1 MPTIFRRS
9 PAKHASRAI
18 FLKRGTAEQRE
29 GLQKCFP
36 ISAAVDSWQFSHIHK
51 TILGIYSLKIETE
64 LLKTQY
70 KEQIDWTDSNGK
82 TPLHWAAH
90 KGDGQA
96 VQVLLQYGA
105 NPNAFD
111 NINNTPLH
119 LSARLGS
126 LCCTEHLLSAGGN
139 VYVRNRNGESAL
151 HYACEVQS
159 NLAVVKAL
167 VKAGSLV
174 NVENNQHVSPL
185 ARASTYNA
193 WKIGRFLLRMGADID
208 CVDNDG
214 DSALPNAIVN
224 RHLEFFELLLS
235 NGIDYKFINKSGQNI
250 LHWIAAFAN
259 VEMIHILMKTRLRGV
274 NIEAKDSKCRVPREV
289 LDQRLTKP
297 EGFQETFEIL
307 LESIREANKPR
318 LQEAIEED
326 EDEDED
332 EFMEAVEVQEVR
344 SQSMLSTSL
353 SNPIL

>member
-1 MPTIFRRS
+1 MPTVSRRS

-18 FLKRGTAEQRE
+18 FLKRGTLEQRE

-36 ISAAVDSWQFSHIHK
+36 ISATVDSWQFSHIHK
-51 TILGIYSLKIETE
+51 TVLGIYSLSINIE
-64 LLKTQY
+64 LQKTQY
-70 KEQIDWTDSNGK
+70 KEQIDWKDSNGK

-90 KGDGQA
+90 KGDDQV

-126 LCCTEHLLSAGGN
+126 LCCTEYLLSAGAN
-139 VYVRNRNGESAL
+139 VHVRNQNGESAL

-159 NLAVVKAL
+159 NLAIVKAL
-167 VKAGSLV
+167 IEAGSLV
-174 NVENNQHVSPL
+174 NLENNQHVSPL

-193 WKIGRFLLRMGADID
+193 WKIGRFLLLRGANIN

-224 RHLEFFELLLS
+224 GHLEFFQLLLS
-235 NGIDYKFINKSGQNI
+235 NGINYTIINKSGQNI
-250 LHWIAAFAN
+250 LHWTAAFAN
-259 VEMIHILMKTRLRGV
+259 VEMIQILSQTRLRGV
-274 NIEAKDSKCRVPREV
+274 DMEAKDSKGRTPREV

-297 EGFQETFEIL
+297 KGFREAFEVL
-307 LESIREANKPR
+307 LENVREANRPH
-318 LQEAIEED
+318 LQEIIEENED
-326 EDEDED
+326 EDDED
-332 EFMEAVEVQEVR
+332 TFMEAMEVQEVR
-344 SQSMLSTSL
+344 SQSVL
-353 SNPIL
+353 NEYIIV